1 MNTTADKLNYL
12 TETKNAIKTAITAK
26 GGAVN
31 DAMPFREYAN
41 AIMSIPQE
49 GGGGGSGIIDVT
61 ELPTENIDENAVYR
75 VTESYKA
82 KATDI
87 YVVFPNEDTHGMRVM
102 TLFEATGTNYNIY
115 IVDEFP
121 ADMKVL
127 NPETSTEL
135 EIYVLTTDGIGYVN
149 ILGMGIVPLGL
160 LLFEQEGLDKGYT
173 NNPYAEIEMGV
184 YTVVESY
191 GQYEKWFIRESGE
204 WKEITAHF
212 VEVSLIG
219 GKNVESLTG
228 DYTGEPLEVTDSR
241 SEIDIVDK
249 MIKDKVIPSK
259 IIVKT
264 PLISDCVSKEIYQ
277 VPKKW
282 FLTES
287 GDYIDYVRAGLFMGC
302 TSLRDIELPE
312 NTIEIEDY
320 AFYNCSALR
329 LTSLPDYVGL
339 IGEHAFYSCRG
350 LRLTNLPENVETIK
364 HACFS
369 NCINLELTSLPQNL
383 YRIEYQAFYGCIN
396 LKLTSLPER
405 LKVVDGAAFYNCRNL
420 ALTSL
425 PQSLEEIG
433 GSAFSSCTGLTTITF
448 KSKPTLFGYAV
459 FEQCDNL
466 TTINVPW
473 SEGEVSGAPWGATN
487 ATINYNY
494 TGE

>member
-1 MNTTADKLNYL
+1 MSIQSQIDRIN
-12 TETKNAIKTAITAK
+12 TAK
-26 GGAVN
+26 SEIASAISAKGVAV
-31 DAMPFREYAN
+31 AEGTRIEGLPALIR
-41 AIMSIPQE
+41 SIPQE
-49 GGGGGSGIIDVT
+49 GGSGGGSGIIDVT

-75 VTESYKA
+75 VTESYK
-82 KATDI
+82 KNPTDMWLVYDTGDAESITMLLVAGYGVTPNI
-87 YVVFPNEDTHGMRVM
+87 YLVDELPTEMKSSDLDMFSEFH
-102 TLFEATGTNYNIY
+102 IY
-115 IVDEFP
+115 IVR
-121 ADMKVL
+121 
-127 NPETSTEL
+127 SS
-135 EIYVLTTDGIGYVN
+135 GIGYLHTQGMTLT
-149 ILGMGIVPLGL
+149 LGMAFWGEEGYDRGIT
-160 LLFEQEGLDKGYT
+160 DD
-173 NNPYAEIEMGV
+173 PYSETEYGV
-184 YTVVESY
+184 YVTLEKY
-191 GQYEKWFIRESGE
+191 GEVIKYFVRDNGE
-204 WKEITAHF
+204 WKEITAQF

-228 DYTGEPLEVTDSR
+228 AYTGEPLEVTDSR
-241 SEIDIVDK
+241 SEIDIVDT

-312 NTIEIEDY
+312 NTIKIEDY
-320 AFYNCSALR
+320 AFFNCSSLG

-339 IGEHAFYSCRG
+339 IGQQAFWNCHG
-350 LRLTNLPENVETIK
+350 LRLTNLPENVERVEYS
-364 HACFS
+364 CFS
-369 NCINLELTSLPQNL
+369 HCINLELTSLPQNL
-383 YRIEYQAFYGCIN
+383 YKIDSQAFYECMK
-396 LKLTSLPER
+396 LKLTSLPEG
-405 LKVVDGAAFYNCRNL
+405 LKVIGNSAFFRCYDL

-433 GSAFSSCTGLTTITF
+433 NTAFAACTGLTTITF
-448 KSKPTLFGYAV
+448 KSKPNSVGFSM

-473 SEGEVSGAPWGATN
+473 AQGEMPYAPWGAVN

>member
-1 MNTTADKLNYL
+1 MGVNKVDLANGETLIDLQNDTVTPETLEKGVTAH
-12 TETKNAIKTAITAK
+12 
-26 GGAVN
+26 
-31 DAMPFREYAN
+31 DARGEPIVGTMVAG
-41 AIMSIPQE
+41 S
-49 GGGGGSGIIDVT
+49 GGGGFIDVT

-75 VTESYKA
+75 VTESYK
-82 KATDI
+82 KNPTDAWF
-87 YVVFPNEDTHGMRVM
+87 VHDTGDVESITMLLVAGYGV
-102 TLFEATGTNYNIY
+102 TPNIY
-115 IVDEFP
+115 LVDELP
-121 ADMKVL
+121 TEMKSSDL
-127 NPETSTEL
+127 ETFSEIHVYIVKSSGISYLHTQGTTLTVGMMFAGEEGYDRGITDDPYSETE
-135 EIYVLTTDGIGYVN
+135 
-149 ILGMGIVPLGL
+149 P
-160 LLFEQEGLDKGYT
+160 
-173 NNPYAEIEMGV
+173 GV
-184 YTVVESY
+184 YITLEKY
-191 GQYEKWFIRESGE
+191 GEIIKYFIRDNGE
-204 WKEITAHF
+204 WKEVTAQF

-228 DYTGEPLEVTDSR
+228 AYTGEPLEVTDSP
-241 SEIDIVDK
+241 SEIDIVDT

-287 GDYIDYVRAGLFMGC
+287 GDYIDYVRAGLFMDC

-312 NTIEIEDY
+312 NTIKIEDY
-320 AFYNCSALR
+320 AFFNCSALR

-339 IGEHAFYSCRG
+339 IGQHAFHNCRN
-350 LRLTNLPENVETIK
+350 LRLTNLPENVEVIEYS
-364 HACFS
+364 CFS
-369 NCINLELTSLPQNL
+369 GCGNLELTSLPQNL
-383 YRIEYQAFYGCIN
+383 YRIESQAFFECID

-405 LKVVDGAAFYNCRNL
+405 LKVVSDAAFHGCRSL

-433 GSAFSSCTGLTTITF
+433 SSAFLSCTGLTTITF
-448 KSKPTLFGYAV
+448 KSKPTSFGYSV

-473 SEGEVSGAPWGATN
+473 AEGEVPYAPWGATN

>member
-1 MNTTADKLNYL
+1 MSELSSINKIKSL
-12 TETKNAIKTAITAK
+12 TQQIESITGKSHSDLTIAIQALKD
-26 GGAVN
+26 GYES
-31 DAMPFREYAN
+31 D
-41 AIMSIPQE
+41 SS
-49 GGGGGSGIIDVT
+49 GSGIIDVT

-75 VTESYKA
+75 VTESYKKNPIDVWFVYDGGDVESITMYLVA
-82 KATDI
+82 EYGVTPNI
-87 YVVFPNEDTHGMRVM
+87 YLVDELPTEMKSSDLETFSEIH
-102 TLFEATGTNYNIY
+102 IY
-115 IVDEFP
+115 IV
-121 ADMKVL
+121 K
-127 NPETSTEL
+127 SS
-135 EIYVLTTDGIGYVN
+135 GIGYLHAQGMTLT
-149 ILGMGIVPLGL
+149 LGMKFAGEEGYDRGIT
-160 LLFEQEGLDKGYT
+160 DD
-173 NNPYAEIEMGV
+173 PYSETEYGV
-184 YTVVESY
+184 YVTLEKY
-191 GQYEKWFIRESGE
+191 GEVIKYFVRDNGE
-204 WKEITAHF
+204 WKEITAQF

-228 DYTGEPLEVTDSR
+228 AYTGEPLEVTDSR
-241 SEIDIVDK
+241 SEIDIVDT

-287 GDYIDYVRAGLFMGC
+287 GDYIDYVRAGLFMDC

-312 NTIEIEDY
+312 NTIKIEDY
-320 AFYNCSALR
+320 AFYNCGSLR
-329 LTSLPDYVGL
+329 LTSLPNHVGL
-339 IGEHAFYSCRG
+339 IGQYAFHGCRG

-369 NCINLELTSLPQNL
+369 NCMNLELTSLPQNL
-383 YRIEYQAFYGCIN
+383 CRIGSQAFYECTN

-405 LKVVDGAAFYNCRNL
+405 LKVVDDAAFYGCRSL

-433 GSAFSSCTGLTTITF
+433 SSAFSNCTGLTTITF
-448 KSKPTLFGYAV
+448 KSKPTSFGYSV
-459 FEQCDNL
+459 FDQCDNL